1 MKLRSSHDC
10 VGFYLPRGPDLNREF
25 FHEILSWFARKG
37 CAINTIGL
45 RPYFHGIKQFNRVR
59 KKIDLLDLE
68 KAVSLSV
75 NSHAEDAKNQ
85 LEDCKLVVALDQ
97 RAGTFAISSRND
109 IYPRGDELL
118 ALLKPVVARLQ
129 PEYGIGF
136 TRNYSYG
143 PVHYV
148 YGLGYQETLSDEDAE
163 NLTGWF
169 GYGHERFV
177 WRHGQI
183 RDVYPWNF
191 LTAPQLN
198 AKVGEATLR
207 DWIGAGPGRG
217 ILRPVTGEVLL
228 WDVPELDIPAVRQV
242 LWDAGVIF
250 DYHKIIDQ
258 QTNWATEEEVMQWA
272 LGGRKPEDVKVLKVE
287 GGGKARELS
296 AEDVERLQG
305 KQGRPK

>member
-1 MKLRSSHDC
+1 MRSTHDC
-10 VGFYLPRGPDLNREF
+10 IGLYSLRHPRLDRTLYNQF
-25 FHEILSWFARKG
+25 LSWFARKG
-37 CAINTIGL
+37 CSVDTIGL
-45 RPYFHGIKQFNRVR
+45 TPPFRTMRKFKRMV
-59 KKIDLLDLE
+59 KKIEQLKLSETLGLE
-68 KAVSLSV
+68 L
-75 NSHAEDAKNQ
+75 NCHAEGAKNQ
-85 LEDCKLVVALDQ
+85 IEDCKLVVDLSVSEPS
-97 RAGTFAISSRND
+97 FAFSSRTD
-109 IYPRGDELL
+109 VYPRCEETLD
-118 ALLKPVVARLQ
+118 LLKPVIERFQ

-136 TRNYSYG
+136 TRNFYHG
-143 PVHYV
+143 PTFYV
-148 YGLGYQETLSDEDAE
+148 RGIGCNGRVSVEDEE
-163 NLTGWF
+163 NLIGWF
-169 GYGHERFV
+169 SYARKRFV

-207 DWIGAGPGRG
+207 DWIGASPSRG
-217 ILRPVTGEVLL
+217 ILRPVTSDMLL
-228 WDVPELDIPAVRQV
+228 WDVPESDIPAVRQV